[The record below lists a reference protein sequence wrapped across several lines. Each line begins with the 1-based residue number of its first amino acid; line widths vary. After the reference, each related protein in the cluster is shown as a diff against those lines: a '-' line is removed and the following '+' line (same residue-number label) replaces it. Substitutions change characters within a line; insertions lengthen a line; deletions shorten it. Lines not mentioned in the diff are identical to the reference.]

1 MINKSTL
8 FIVNDI
14 ASSLEQIT
22 ATLPKHSIR
31 VIRNEEEGKNEFL
44 IAHAHKAIKEAYI
57 AANETKY
64 IILCGD
70 SFGIASQNA
79 LLKVLEEPPKNII
92 FIIITVSKSSIL
104 PTITSRVEV
113 KYQKTKKQLNEFELN
128 LQKLELKDVY
138 AYLKQNQRIT
148 KHEAKEVVESILYSV
163 NKYKISLSEKE
174 LNSFGTAMK
183 LLELNSRPIS
193 VLTTLL
199 LNLMQKR

>member
-14 ASSLEQIT
+14 ITSLEQVT

-31 VIRNEEEGKNEFL
+31 IIQDEEENKNEFL

-57 AANETKY
+57 ATNETKY

-79 LLKVLEEPPKNII
+79 LLKILEEPPKNII
-92 FIIITVSKSSIL
+92 FLIITNSKNSIL
-104 PTITSRVEV
+104 PTIISRVEV
-113 KYQKTKKQLNEFELN
+113 KYQKTKKQLKEFELN
-128 LQKLELKDVY
+128 LQRLELKDVY
-138 AYLKQNQRIT
+138 KYLKENQRIT
-148 KHEAKEVVESILYSV
+148 KHEAKEVVESILYSI
-163 NKYKISLSEKE
+163 NKYKITVSEKE
-174 LNSFGTAMK
+174 LNSLGTAMK

-193 VLTTLL
+193 ILTTVL
-199 LNLMQKR
+199 LNLMPKR